1 VLKDFIKKI
10 ISQGTKELIT
20 NSWLY
25 RYLILNI
32 KYYRVLKPRLKV
44 NLSLHNELLV
54 NTGQVKKHRILVPL
68 IETSH
73 YNFYQILIMAKA
85 LELRG
90 HEVKLLLCG
99 SSLDGCEIKSVRN
112 NLADP
117 CLTCRF
123 NKNNVVPF
131 FSLDTVTLNNYIVNE
146 DNNMIEIQAREVVKA
161 YPAKYYFKDIEVI
174 RMTNDSVTRYYYG
187 DIPNE
192 HSVELKR
199 IRKRFLVSAM
209 KGVLAA
215 ARINDSWKPTII
227 FSHLNVYSDWEP
239 YYKYFGSKNVQ
250 LNTLSISPFN
260 YHAQLLNYADLFS
273 SSVRFN
279 KWLQSRQ
286 NKHLTDLEK
295 DELSILLSS
304 RFAGKA
310 TVFEQYGFFDSKTSV
325 SSHLNIDSQKNNIF
339 LFSNVFWDVG
349 ITHDDA
355 LFKDVISWVLDSIEF
370 ISNSSTSHLYIK
382 PHPAEK
388 YDSGATSAKG
398 VIDYIFERFPVL
410 PSNVT
415 IIYPEYKINTYEL
428 FPYIDKGVV
437 YNGTLGVE
445 MLVNN
450 IPVVACGRGPY
461 SGSNLVIEPKSMDEY
476 KNILTSE
483 YQVFKPSKEQVELF
497 AYFYFIKTLIPWKL
511 TKRAYA
517 DNFDGFTN
525 ESLDKLMPGND
536 KYLDHLCNSIL
547 DAENTVI
554 EDWH

>member
-1 VLKDFIKKI
+1 
-10 ISQGTKELIT
+10 
-20 NSWLY
+20 
-25 RYLILNI
+25 
-32 KYYRVLKPRLKV
+32 
-44 NLSLHNELLV
+44 
-54 NTGQVKKHRILVPL
+54 
-68 IETSH
+68 
-73 YNFYQILIMAKA
+73 MAKA

>member
-1 VLKDFIKKI
+1 MLKDFIKKI

>member
-1 VLKDFIKKI
+1 MLKTAIKMI
-10 ISQGTKELIT
+10 LGPRVKESIT
-20 NSWLY
+20 NSWGY
-25 RYLILNI
+25 RIS
-32 KYYRVLKPRLKV
+32 VLKLNYYLVLKLRLKK
-44 NLSLHNELLV
+44 NLNSLNVITPEKIIY
-54 NTGQVKKHRILVPL
+54 KKHRILVPL

-73 YNFYQILIMAKA
+73 YNFYQILIVAKA

-112 NLADP
+112 VLTDP

-131 FSLDTVTLNNYIVNE
+131 FKFEINVLTDYLGQKDRNE
-146 DNNMIEIQAREVVKA
+146 IEIIADDIIAK
-161 YPAKYYFKDIEVI
+161 YPSKYYFMDVEII
-174 RMTNDSVTRYYYG
+174 GMTNDSVVRYFYG
-187 DIPNE
+187 GVPNE
-192 HSVELKR
+192 GSEELNS
-199 IRKRFLVSAM
+199 IRRRFLVTAM
-209 KGVLAA
+209 IGVLVSS
-215 ARINDSWKPTII
+215 RIDKQWSPTII
-227 FSHLNVYSDWEP
+227 FNHMNVYSDWNP
-239 YYKYFGSKNVQ
+239 YYSYFKLNGAQ
-250 LNTLSISPFN
+250 LNTLSISQFN
-260 YHAQLLNYADLFS
+260 YNSQLLNYSDLFS
-273 SSVRFN
+273 SSERFD
-279 KWLQSRQ
+279 KWLQSRK
-286 NKHLTDLEK
+286 NKSLTDSEK
-295 DELSILLSS
+295 AELSSLLSS

-310 TVFEQYGFFDSKTSV
+310 TVFEQYGFFDKETSF
-325 SSHLNIDSQKNNIF
+325 SSHINLDPNKHNVF
-339 LFSNVFWDVG
+339 LFSNVFWDKG
-349 ITHDDA
+349 INHDDA
-355 LFKDVISWVLDSIEF
+355 LFKDVISWVLDSIDF

-398 VIDYIFERFPVL
+398 VVDYIFERFPVL

-476 KNILTSE
+476 KDILTSE

-517 DNFDGFTN
+517 DNFDGFTI
-525 ESLDKLMPGND
+525 ESLDKLLPGND

-554 EDWH
+554 EDW